1 VFALHAAGAGKSGVT
16 VGATTKLALRIILLV
31 LVAADVSATGQS
43 QNPPSLP
50 TGQGDTAQQEA
61 RVRVSEKVAQLFLA
75 KKVQPE
81 YPQEARDKH
90 IQGAV
95 VLKAEISKEGD
106 VTAMTLVSGHPLLA
120 PAAVE
125 AVKQWKYKPYLLNG
139 RPVAV
144 ETQVSVSFALSK

>member
-1 VFALHAAGAGKSGVT
+1 
-16 VGATTKLALRIILLV
+16 
-31 LVAADVSATGQS
+31 
-43 QNPPSLP
+43 
-50 TGQGDTAQQEA
+50 
-61 RVRVSEKVAQLFLA
+61 
-75 KKVQPE
+75 VQPE

-90 IQGAV
+90 IQGAG